1 MITLAYPWPFV
12 IIRGIRGC
20 NIPPFHRC
28 FPIVPSKW
36 TKWTS
41 KWTDY
46 FSYFS
51 NFFIIFARKKNL
63 MA

>member
-1 MITLAYPWPFV
+1 MALLLSIFNLRLAAL
-12 IIRGIRGC
+12 IRGRK
-20 NIPPFHRC
+20 NPPFHRC

-41 KWTDY
+41 KWDDY
-46 FSYFS
+46 FLYFS